1 MNKILRFLSVLF
13 ITMVY
18 FSTIG
23 FTQKDQS
30 FSSEFSNPYSSH
42 KEYKPEISV
51 LASGAAQF
59 DVFKNLIMNV
69 DDIIKFVKNSHGL
82 VIANHM
88 EAINHCPLT
97 RKKLKEIL
105 IQNNLEEKVAIP
117 EDGESVYF

>member
-1 MNKILRFLSVLF
+1 
-13 ITMVY
+13 
-18 FSTIG
+18 
-23 FTQKDQS
+23 
-30 FSSEFSNPYSSH
+30 
-42 KEYKPEISV
+42 
-51 LASGAAQF
+51 
-59 DVFKNLIMNV
+59 MNV

-117 EDGESVYF
+117 EDVESVYF